1 MAAGGHVLTYN
12 EDDDD
17 DSHFGGGENILI
29 PAASKEDLGKSSLLS
44 ALFNLTTTMVGG
56 GTLSLPYAI
65 ASSGYVLGPII
76 IALVAIFAAIS
87 AHLLVKL
94 SAKCSAPSY
103 KDIAIDA
110 YGVWGAKT
118 VEIVIVLFTW

>member
-1 MAAGGHVLTYN
+1 MAASHVLTYN

-17 DSHFGGGENILI
+17 DSHFGGGENVLM
-29 PAASKEDLGKSSLLS
+29 PVVSKEDYNKSSLIS

-76 IALVAIFAAIS
+76 IVLVAIFAAVS
-87 AHLLVKL
+87 AHLLVRL

-110 YGVWGAKT
+110 FGVIGAK
-118 VEIVIVLFTW
+118 V